1 VCRGYLKTHTRLQA
15 TPAAELAL
23 EDLAS
28 AGLDAAALG
37 HGYARP
43 QGLGFP
49 LGVRIV
55 ERPKAA
61 GPGPMVDNARSLMQL
76 VRPPGRAA

>member
-1 VCRGYLKTHTRLQA
+1 VETCNVCHGYLKTHTRLQA

-37 HGYARP
+37 YGYARP
-43 QGLGFP
+43 QGLGYP
-49 LGVRIV
+49 LGVRVV
-55 ERPKAA
+55 ETEGRRA
-61 GPGPMVDNARSLMQL
+61 SLL
-76 VRPPGRAA
+76 RWRR